1 MVGFVIVSHSRT
13 LADGVVELTSMMA
26 AGVPIRAAG
35 GLDDGSFGTSY
46 EKISDA
52 IDEIYSDDGVIVLMD
67 MGSAVMTAEMVLESM
82 PERKLVLADCPL
94 VEGAVA
100 ATVSAIAGSS
110 MEEILDELQ
119 DVRELKKSDVVVLAE
134 IYAARERN
142 TIGISS
148 AQLAEQIPG
157 AVYCETLPDV
167 TAYLREN
174 VREGDIVVTM
184 GAGDIFRAGEA
195 LISGEQ

>member
-13 LADGVVELTSMMA
+13 LADGVVELTGMMA
-26 AGVPIRAAG
+26 DGVPIRAAG

-52 IDEIYSDDGVIVLMD
+52 IDEIYSDDGVILLMD

-100 ATVSAIAGSS
+100 ATVGRPGFTRSLYERIS
-110 MEEILDELQ
+110 
-119 DVRELKKSDVVVLAE
+119 
-134 IYAARERN
+134 IYHPGPHGLPRAPGRRARAR
-142 TIGISS
+142 GK
-148 AQLAEQIPG
+148 G
-157 AVYCETLPDV
+157 V
-167 TAYLREN
+167 
-174 VREGDIVVTM
+174 
-184 GAGDIFRAGEA
+184 
-195 LISGEQ
+195 